1 MKMWPLP
8 HDLNTPPPLPLI
20 ITYNFKQLWR
30 FLSIAVIIK
39 LLCGHWTDVC
49 SQGRSQYEANRGTCV
64 SYIERVIPVLF
75 YSVVIIKTLNK

>member
-1 MKMWPLP
+1 MWPLVP
-8 HDLNTPPPLPLI
+8 HDPNTPSPPSNNYLC
-20 ITYNFKQLWR
+20 NFKQLWC

-64 SYIERVIPVLF
+64 SYFERVIPVLF